1 MSKRTPLIAG
11 NWKMNKTATEGVELV
26 KEISAASVGSHASV
40 NVVLCPPF
48 TALSAV
54 GQAIEG
60 SLIALGAQNIHDKVN
75 GAFTGEISASM
86 LRNLHVTHVIIG
98 HSERRSIFGEDDAF
112 INRKV
117 LAALS
122 ATLKPILCVGE
133 LLAEREANQT
143 MEVVRRQL
151 EAGLAGV
158 PAAKAESVII
168 AYEPV
173 WAIGTGKVATPE
185 QAQDSHAYVRSWLR
199 DNVSEDVSKATRIIY
214 GGSVTEANCGDLI
227 KQNDVDGFLV
237 GGASLKAAFSDII
250 KSCSI

>member
-54 GQAIEG
+54 GHAIEG
-60 SLIALGAQNIHDKVN
+60 SLIALGAQNIHDKAS

-86 LRNLHVTHVIIG
+86 LRDLHVTHVIIG

-117 LAALS
+117 LAA
-122 ATLKPILCVGE
+122 
-133 LLAEREANQT
+133 
-143 MEVVRRQL
+143 
-151 EAGLAGV
+151 
-158 PAAKAESVII
+158 
-168 AYEPV
+168 
-173 WAIGTGKVATPE
+173 
-185 QAQDSHAYVRSWLR
+185 
-199 DNVSEDVSKATRIIY
+199 
-214 GGSVTEANCGDLI
+214 
-227 KQNDVDGFLV
+227 
-237 GGASLKAAFSDII
+237 
-250 KSCSI
+250 